1 MTGDRRPDTR
11 LVLASASPR
20 RRELLSLLGVE
31 FDVRPTDVVE
41 DVCDGARADIITRR
55 LAREKA
61 EAARLVDPDAWIL
74 AADTV
79 VVHQGLILGKPH
91 DAREAKE
98 MLGSL
103 RGQTHEVITAVAVL
117 PTRQRSA
124 LIRHSVTTVTMR
136 NYTNREIE
144 ESISRGDPF
153 DKAGAYAIQ
162 DAVLRPVELYEGCYC
177 NVMGLPM
184 WPTIELLRKAGLSL
198 ADRAE
203 DLLPQCAACPLR
215 PPGA

>member
-1 MTGDRRPDTR
+1 MSSR
-11 LVLASASPR
+11 LVLASESPR

-41 DVCDGARADIITRR
+41 DVGDGARADIITRR

-61 EAARLVDPDAWIL
+61 EAARLIDPDAWIL

-79 VVHQGLILGKPH
+79 VVHQGLILGKPR
-91 DAREAKE
+91 DAREARE
-98 MLGSL
+98 MLGRL
-103 RGQTHEVITAVAVL
+103 RGQTHEVVTAVAVL
-117 PTRQRSA
+117 PPRQRGA

-136 NYTNREIE
+136 AYTDEEIDA
-144 ESISRGDPF
+144 SISRGDPF
-153 DKAGAYAIQ
+153 DKAGGYAIQ
-162 DAVLRPVELYEGCYC
+162 ADVLRPVELYDGCYC

-184 WPTIELLRKAGLSL
+184 WPTIELLRKAGFPL
-198 ADRAE
+198 DVRAE
-203 DLLPQCAACPLR
+203 NLLPQCAACPLR

>member
-1 MTGDRRPDTR
+1 MSSR
-11 LVLASASPR
+11 LVLASESPR
-20 RRELLSLLGVE
+20 RRELLALLGVE

-41 DVCDGARADIITRR
+41 DVGDGARADIITRR

-61 EAARLVDPDAWIL
+61 EAARLVDPDVWIL

-79 VVHQGLILGKPH
+79 VVHQGLILGKPR
-91 DAREAKE
+91 DAREARE

-117 PTRQRSA
+117 PPRQRSV
-124 LIRHSVTTVTMR
+124 LIRHSVTMVTMR
-136 NYTNREIE
+136 TYSDEEIDA
-144 ESISRGDPF
+144 SISRGDPF
-153 DKAGAYAIQ
+153 DKAGGYAIQ
-162 DAVLRPVELYEGCYC
+162 ADALRPVESYAGCYC
-177 NVMGLPM
+177 NVMGLPL
-184 WPTIELLRKAGLSL
+184 WPTIELLQKAGLPL
-198 ADRAE
+198 AARAE